1 MIFGRLLFHKLLPYA
16 PLESWAKR
24 AAVLGATGFGSCII
38 TATHLPIEMKW
49 WSYWL
54 FILGFALGGLGSS
67 FVAPAF
73 FRAATRRS
81 SLPSAIVVGQFGVV
95 NNVLTF
101 VIKWI
106 VAWTIQL
113 TGSIALAM
121 MIPTAMLLSVIFF
134 ANTLKDDSKAK
145 N

>member
-1 MIFGRLLFHKLLPYA
+1 
-16 PLESWAKR
+16 
-24 AAVLGATGFGSCII
+24 
-38 TATHLPIEMKW
+38 
-49 WSYWL
+49 
-54 FILGFALGGLGSS
+54 
-67 FVAPAF
+67 
-73 FRAATRRS
+73 
-81 SLPSAIVVGQFGVV
+81 VGQFGVV

>member
-1 MIFGRLLFHKLLPYA
+1 
-16 PLESWAKR
+16 
-24 AAVLGATGFGSCII
+24 
-38 TATHLPIEMKW
+38 
-49 WSYWL
+49 
-54 FILGFALGGLGSS
+54 
-67 FVAPAF
+67 
-73 FRAATRRS
+73 
-81 SLPSAIVVGQFGVV
+81 LPSAIVVGQFGAV

-121 MIPTAMLLSVIFF
+121 MIPTVMLLSVLFF
-134 ANTLKDDSKAK
+134 TDKLREEPQTK

>member
-1 MIFGRLLFHKLLPYA
+1 
-16 PLESWAKR
+16 
-24 AAVLGATGFGSCII
+24 
-38 TATHLPIEMKW
+38 
-49 WSYWL
+49 
-54 FILGFALGGLGSS
+54 
-67 FVAPAF
+67 
-73 FRAATRRS
+73 
-81 SLPSAIVVGQFGVV
+81 VVGQFGVV

-134 ANTLKDDSKAK
+134 ANTLKGDSQAK
-145 N
+145 S